1 MSDLTVTTEEAA
13 LADVHQRL
21 EALTTPDREREAQ
34 ERARLA
40 EIDELHRKRA
50 ELEAE
55 QGKKARAAQ
64 VAEAIQ
70 RQIQA
75 RKELADKAAAWL
87 EIVDHAHEAHREA
100 FFACAEA
107 GYRRQEFD
115 KLEATEE
122 EARAV
127 CDQVGLDFNA
137 AFGPFQVIGPVH
149 AADVANIHPPSGR
162 VHQ

>member
-1 MSDLTVTTEEAA
+1 MSEPTVTTEEAA
-13 LADVHQRL
+13 LAELHEKL
-21 EALTTPDREREAQ
+21 EALGAPDREREAQ

-40 EIDELHRKRA
+40 EIDELNRKRA

-55 QGKKARAAQ
+55 KGKKERVAQ

-70 RQIQA
+70 RQVQA
-75 RKELADKAAAWL
+75 RKELADKVTAWL

-100 FFACAEA
+100 FFACAEE
-107 GYRRQEFD
+107 GYRRQELE
-115 KLEATEE
+115 KLEASQD

-137 AFGPFQVIGPVH
+137 AFGPFQVIGPRH
-149 AADVANIHPPSGR
+149 CDDVSNIHLPSGR
-162 VHQ
+162 IHQ

>member
-1 MSDLTVTTEEAA
+1 MSEPTVTAEEAA
-13 LADVHQRL
+13 LAELHERL
-21 EALTTPDREREAQ
+21 EALTTPDRERQAQ

-40 EIDELHRKRA
+40 EIDELQRKKA
-50 ELEAE
+50 ELESE
-55 QGKKARAAQ
+55 RGKKERAAQ

-70 RQIQA
+70 RQVQA
-75 RKELADKAAAWL
+75 RKELADKVTAWL

-100 FFACAEA
+100 FLACAEE

-115 KLEATEE
+115 KLQASQD

-127 CDQVGLDFNA
+127 CEQAGLDFNA

>member
-1 MSDLTVTTEEAA
+1 MFDPTVTTEEAA
-13 LADVHQRL
+13 LAEVHERL

-40 EIDELHRKRA
+40 EIDELQRKKA
-50 ELEAE
+50 ELESE
-55 QGKKARAAQ
+55 RGKKERAAQ

-70 RQIQA
+70 RQVQA
-75 RKELADKAAAWL
+75 RKELADKVTAWL

-100 FFACAEA
+100 FLACAEE

-115 KLEATEE
+115 KLQASQD

-127 CDQVGLDFNA
+127 CEQAGLDFNG
-137 AFGPFQVIGPVH
+137 AFGPFQVIGPRH
-149 AADVANIHPPSGR
+149 CDDVSNIHLPSGR
-162 VHQ
+162 IHQ

>member
-1 MSDLTVTTEEAA
+1 MFDPTVTTEEAA
-13 LADVHQRL
+13 LAEVHERL

-40 EIDELHRKRA
+40 EIDELQRKKA
-50 ELEAE
+50 ELESE
-55 QGKKARAAQ
+55 RGKKERAAQ

-70 RQIQA
+70 RQVQA
-75 RKELADKAAAWL
+75 RKELADKVTAWL

-100 FFACAEA
+100 FLACAEE

-115 KLEATEE
+115 KLQASQD

-127 CDQVGLDFNA
+127 CEQAGLDFNG

-149 AADVANIHPPSGR
+149 AADVANIHLPSGR